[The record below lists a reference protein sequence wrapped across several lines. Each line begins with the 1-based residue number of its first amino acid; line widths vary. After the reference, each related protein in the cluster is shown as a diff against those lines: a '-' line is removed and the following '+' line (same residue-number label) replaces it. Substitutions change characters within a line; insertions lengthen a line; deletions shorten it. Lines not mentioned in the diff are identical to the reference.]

1 MSDQPYDETA
11 AWAEADERE
20 VRSDAT
26 INRGTAAGRAQTRQM
41 LAAAADGDPASEEL
55 LARVLGSSAEPR
67 T

>member
-1 MSDQPYDETA
+1 
-11 AWAEADERE
+11 
-20 VRSDAT
+20 
-26 INRGTAAGRAQTRQM
+26 M